1 MKECSRIKKL
11 IVLLQYNELEKGEIT
26 HVKSHISKCKKC
38 NDYYREITKL
48 KSVMNKYKIEES
60 ETVIEILPDREK
72 LKIMPE
78 VILKQIKYVLAIL
91 LITIGMSVLIDK
103 TRDTT
108 QINKEML
115 LSKDF
120 INIIQNIDFYQNEEL
135 FENLEMFKYMD
146 EYYEEM

>member
-11 IVLLQYNELEKGEIT
+11 IVLLQYDELEKEEST
-26 HVKSHISKCKKC
+26 YVKSHISKCKKC

-48 KSVMNKYKIEES
+48 KRVMNKYEIEEP
-60 ETVIEILPDREK
+60 ETVIGVLPDKQRLKILPGF
-72 LKIMPE
+72 
-78 VILKQIKYVLAIL
+78 ILKQIKYVLAIL
-91 LITIGMSVLIDK
+91 IIIIGLSVLIDK
-103 TRDTT
+103 SRYAP
-108 QINKEML
+108 QISEEML